1 MEFRDVYIHVSKKRN
16 VNFSQCFNTYLSLEC
31 DFKFSNSAT
40 QCSYFL
46 PVLVGFLSYTFF
58 IGHVSKKRKV
68 NSVSILT
75 CLSCVIS
82 SSVTLRRSALR
93 AHARGLL

>member
-1 MEFRDVYIHVSKKRN
+1 MEFRDVYIHVSKKRK

-46 PVLVGFLSYTFF
+46 PVLVGFLSYTSSLDLACVLM
-58 IGHVSKKRKV
+58 VSPFG
-68 NSVSILT
+68 SL
-75 CLSCVIS
+75 
-82 SSVTLRRSALR
+82 
-93 AHARGLL
+93 

>member
-1 MEFRDVYIHVSKKRN
+1 MEFRYVYIHVSKKRK

-40 QCSYFL
+40 QCSYFI

-58 IGHVSKKRKV
+58 IG
-68 NSVSILT
+68 LGM
-75 CLSCVIS
+75 CVD
-82 SSVTLRRSALR
+82 
-93 AHARGLL
+93 GLPFRIFIELHHLPRTTNT